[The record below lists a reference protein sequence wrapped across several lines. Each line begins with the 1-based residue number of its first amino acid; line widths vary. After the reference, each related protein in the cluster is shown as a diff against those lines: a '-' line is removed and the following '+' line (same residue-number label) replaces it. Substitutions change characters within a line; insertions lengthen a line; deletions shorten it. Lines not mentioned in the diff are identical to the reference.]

1 MASGNSEAGRRMAA
15 FMREWSLE
23 ATLPRAEEIEAL
35 KSVLAPGTTIFLS
48 AIPAES
54 HVHLIES
61 SRTTR
66 RAGFE
71 PMPHIAARNYANEA
85 TLRDMLTRAR
95 GEADVRK
102 VLVIGGDRETSEG
115 PYTRALD
122 VIETGLLQRHGIEAI
137 GIGAYPE
144 GHPRI
149 LDDELERA
157 LSAKLAAA
165 RRAGLGVEIVTQFGF
180 DAERIVAW
188 LRKLRGQ
195 GVSERV
201 RIGLAGPAKVTTLLK
216 FAQRCGVRAS
226 SHGLMRNVGL
236 AFQALGRATPEEIV
250 KSLAGAAASG
260 ELGAVAPHFY
270 SFGGFLATAKWA
282 RGAEGVKTA

>member
-1 MASGNSEAGRRMAA
+1 
-15 FMREWSLE
+15 MRGWSLE
-23 ATLPRAEEIEAL
+23 ATLPKAAEIEAL
-35 KSVLAPGTTIFLS
+35 KGVLAPRTTIFLS

-54 HVHLIES
+54 HRHLVES
-61 SRTTR
+61 SRSTR
-66 RAGFE
+66 AAGFE
-71 PMPHIAARNYANEA
+71 PMPHVAARNYANEA
-85 TLRDMLTRAR
+85 TLIDMLSRVR

-122 VIETGLLQRHGIEAI
+122 VIETGLLQKHGIEAI

-149 LDDELERA
+149 PDDELERA

-165 RRAGLGVEIVTQFGF
+165 RRAGLKVEIVTQFGF
-180 DAERIVAW
+180 DAERIVGW
-188 LRKLRGQ
+188 LRKLREQ
-195 GVSERV
+195 GVAERV

-226 SHGLMRNVGL
+226 THGLMRNVGL
-236 AFQALGRATPEEIV
+236 AFQALGRATPDQIV
-250 KSLAGAAASG
+250 QSLADTAADGQLG
-260 ELGAVAPHFY
+260 EVAPHFY
-270 SFGGFLATAKWA
+270 SFGGFLATARWA
-282 RGAEGVKTA
+282 REAEGVTAA

>member
-1 MASGNSEAGRRMAA
+1 MNSVATESSQRTAA
-15 FMREWSLE
+15 FLRDWSLE
-23 ATLPRAEEIEAL
+23 ATLPKAAEIEAL
-35 KSVLAPGTTIFLS
+35 KDVLAPGTTIFLS

-54 HVHLIES
+54 HLHLVES
-61 SRTTR
+61 SRSTR

-85 TLRDMLTRAR
+85 TLLDMLTRIR

-149 LDDELERA
+149 PDDELERA
-157 LSAKLAAA
+157 LAAKLAAA
-165 RRAGLGVEIVTQFGF
+165 RRAGLRFEIVTQFGF
-180 DAERIVAW
+180 DGERIVAW
-188 LRKLRGQ
+188 LRKLRAQ
-195 GVSERV
+195 SVTERV

-226 SHGLMRNVGL
+226 AHGLMRNMGL
-236 AFQALGRATPEEIV
+236 AFQALGRTTPDEIV
-250 KSLAGAAASG
+250 RSLADAAANG

-270 SFGGFLATAKWA
+270 SFGGFVATATWA
-282 RGAEGVKTA
+282 RKAEGTA